1 MADADQTFPPRSS
14 IANARWHGTGAP
26 PPGKH
31 DGVEGQSSTAGRG
44 KNRKSAFTP
53 LFTETWRQT
62 LIQLDQHEKLI
73 KQTLELAR

>member
-1 MADADQTFPPRSS
+1 MLDGMARERHHQASMMEWR
-14 IANARWHGTGAP
+14 ARAQQP
-26 PPGKH
+26 
-31 DGVEGQSSTAGRG
+31 GRG

-62 LIQLDQHEKLI
+62 LIQLDQHEKL